1 MRDAL
6 TVWTWLVVIF
16 AAWCLTLWLGGMVLR

>member
-6 TVWTWLVVIF
+6 TVWAWLAVIF
-16 AAWCLTLWLGGMVLR
+16 AAWCLALWLGGMVLR